1 MRGLWLLAALPP
13 ALAACAAAPAPEP
26 TAAPAPV
33 LLAAAPAPA
42 PEPPPPSAP
51 RLAEADLFGRW
62 QIVSLNG
69 RPPLG
74 AAGDPAGERTPHIVF
89 GPGSY
94 GGSAGCN
101 AFGGFGLF
109 DGVRYYASGAGMTAM
124 ACSELMA
131 QENAVVGIMTG
142 SPRIVPEEGRTLSLI
157 AAGATMVLRRTAD
170 LPRAVARAEPPETI
184 AGTSWTI
191 THVDGVW
198 LERRNVEKPTLR
210 FEADRWTLTGGGC
223 GERGGAWRQRGDRIE
238 AETPAIVARACPADA
253 WSLDERLLAM
263 LAASPRFVTGPN
275 GEILIGGGDHW
286 AIGWRERKALADDA
300 PLLAGSW
307 RIVALDG
314 AEPLREPGIAFGPSG
329 FSGSTGCNLMQGH
342 YLAHARRVFAAPP
355 MRTEIGCPGPLRTQE
370 ERIASLLTAAPRI
383 ALAGEGEIALV
394 DSAGS
399 LRLRR
404 EAGTAPSSPAGRP
417 WTGTPLPAELT
428 MLGSTPLQARYSDP
442 ATRLRLSAQRWD
454 IETGCGRL
462 GGVWRREEAGAI
474 GFFTDAEPDP
484 RGACA
489 GALAARLRDFRR
501 LFNGRA
507 RILIGESG
515 ELLIAGEESFLAGR
529 VVRTPR

>member
-13 ALAACAAAPAPEP
+13 VLAACAAAAAPEPAAAPAPVLIAAAPAPEP
-26 TAAPAPV
+26 QPTP
-33 LLAAAPAPA
+33 APAPA
-42 PEPPPPSAP
+42 
-51 RLAEADLFGRW
+51 LAEADLFGRW
-62 QIVSLNG
+62 HIVSLNG

-142 SPRIVPEEGRTLSLI
+142 SPRVMAAEGRTLSLA

-170 LPRAVARAEPPETI
+170 LPPAAALAGLPETL

-191 THVDGVW
+191 SHVDGAW
-198 LERRNVEKPTLR
+198 LERRNLDKPMLR
-210 FEADRWTLTGGGC
+210 FEADRWALTGGGC

-238 AETPAIVARACPADA
+238 AETPAILARACPADA
-253 WSLDERLLAM
+253 WALDQRLLAM

-286 AIGWRERKALADDA
+286 AIGERPRTPLADDA

-307 RIVALDG
+307 RIVAVDG
-314 AEPLREPGIAFGPSG
+314 AVPIREPRIAFGPTG
-329 FSGSTGCNLMQGH
+329 FSGGTGCNSMQGH

-383 ALAGEGEIALV
+383 ALAGGGEIALV

-404 EAGTAPSSPAGRP
+404 EAGAAPSSPAGGA
-417 WTGTPLPAELT
+417 WTGTPLRAELT
-428 MLGSTPLQARYSDP
+428 MLGSIPLQAHYSDP
-442 ATRLRLSAQRWD
+442 TTRLRLSAQRWD

-462 GGVWRREEAGAI
+462 GGVWRREEAGAL

-489 GALAARLRDFRR
+489 GALAARLQEFRR
-501 LFNGRA
+501 FFNGRA
-507 RILIGESG
+507 RILLGESG
-515 ELLIAGEESFLAGR
+515 ELLIAGEHRWLAGR
-529 VVRTPR
+529 VLRAPR